1 MKKFL
6 ILLVLAAVIGFLGW
20 KTMRKEAV
28 VEPTTNTATEVT
40 PTSSIE
46 GATLSNGDFK
56 YEKKTDYVTF
66 GATYPS
72 KTGLTAEADAK
83 ARLTMENWIK
93 VQENQFAI
101 DTKEMLDDREMARL
115 KETGRWYE
123 TGITYKKYSG
133 GNNMI
138 SYVYQIYQDTGGAHP
153 NGFFKTITFDTT
165 GNEVTLEG
173 LFKPDAR
180 YLDVLSAK
188 SKVLV
193 IAELENRLGQKV
205 DESIEDWVR
214 MGTAPSPE
222 ALQFFYLDGTN
233 LVMIFP
239 RYQVAAYAAG
249 DFEARIPL
257 SELSDILR

>member
-1 MKKFL
+1 MKKFI
-6 ILLVLAAVIGFLGW
+6 ILLVLAAVIGFLAW
-20 KTMRKEAV
+20 KTMNKEAV
-28 VEPTTNTATEVT
+28 VEQNTNTPTTAA
-40 PTSSIE
+40 PTTSIE

-56 YEKKTDYVTF
+56 YEKKTDYVRF
-66 GATYPS
+66 SAVYPS
-72 KTGLTAEADAK
+72 ATGLSVEADAK
-83 ARLTMENWIK
+83 ARLAMENWIK
-93 VQENQFAI
+93 EQENQFSI

-133 GNNMI
+133 NNMT
-138 SYVYQIYQDTGGAHP
+138 SYVYAIYQDTGGAHP
-153 NGFFKTITFDTT
+153 NGFFKTITFDAT
-165 GNEVTLEG
+165 GNEVTLEN

-193 IAELENRLGQKV
+193 TKELENRLGQKV

-233 LVMIFP
+233 LVILFP

-257 SELSDILR
+257 SELSDILK